1 MTFIPRPV
9 PRRSLPK
16 TFTGGADAAE
26 HLDPAV
32 ASDCCPN
39 PESDG
44 SHGVYLLAAPP
55 MVISRTR
62 KRTGQAGADGP
73 AEPVD
78 TAGFADAT
86 DATDAT
92 AATLASRSADT
103 ATAASRSA
111 DTSEAARTDAL
122 RARYV
127 SARSV
132 PDWTDRQAGM
142 ATAEYA
148 IATLAAVAFAGLLA
162 VVLGSDEVRGM
173 LVSLIRSALTL
184 G

>member
-32 ASDCCPN
+32 ASACCPN
-39 PESDG
+39 PMSDG
-44 SHGVYLLAAPP
+44 SHGVYLLAASP

-62 KRTGQAGADGP
+62 KRTGQAGADGS
-73 AEPVD
+73 AVPVD
-78 TAGFADAT
+78 KAGFADAT
-86 DATDAT
+86 DATAG
-92 AATLASRSADT
+92 TLTSRSADT

-111 DTSEAARTDAL
+111 DTSDAARSL

-127 SARSV
+127 PARSV
-132 PDWTDRQAGM
+132 PDWTDSQAGM